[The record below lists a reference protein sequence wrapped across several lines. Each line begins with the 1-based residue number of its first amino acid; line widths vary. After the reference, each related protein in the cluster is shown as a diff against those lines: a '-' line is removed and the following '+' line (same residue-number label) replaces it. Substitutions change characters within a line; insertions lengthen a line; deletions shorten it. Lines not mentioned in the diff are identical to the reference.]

1 MILVPCGVAV
11 VAGYISVW
19 QSTMDTKFVHLSI
32 SPPSLRPTVDG
43 GASRDEDTITGSGT
57 PSRTSA
63 AAATRTVPSFSPPD
77 SSLDRFSDET
87 FPYADAFTSQST
99 HLIYSSS
106 SEGMY
111 NGLCWTDFVCTGHR

>member
-63 AAATRTVPSFSPPD
+63 AATRTVP
-77 SSLDRFSDET
+77 L
-87 FPYADAFTSQST
+87 T
-99 HLIYSSS
+99 HHS
-106 SEGMY
+106 
-111 NGLCWTDFVCTGHR
+111 TDFRMKLFLMLMHLHRRALT